1 MARPASPAPWDASLI
16 VGFITLAI
24 STTSEWQAATYLH
37 SLVHENHSERVHHML
52 LLLRWRRFCMKR
64 NDASEPLTEG
74 AKLLQHCIEKRQ
86 YALLAFDRLLG
97 SRSTSIEH
105 EKVHHRSTR

>member
-1 MARPASPAPWDASLI
+1 MARPASPAPWDASLREF
-16 VGFITLAI
+16 VSLAI

-74 AKLLQHCIEKRQ
+74 AKLLQHCI
-86 YALLAFDRLLG
+86 ALLAFDRLLG
-97 SRSTSIEH
+97 SGSTSIEH